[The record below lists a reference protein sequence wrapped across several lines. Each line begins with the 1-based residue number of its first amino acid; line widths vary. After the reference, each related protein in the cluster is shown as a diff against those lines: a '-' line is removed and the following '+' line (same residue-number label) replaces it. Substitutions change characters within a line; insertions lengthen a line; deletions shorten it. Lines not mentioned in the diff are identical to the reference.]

1 MRNRIRKATLMK
13 TNDATLLKGKEVA
26 AAVSEDVS
34 EKIAFL
40 KAKSITPKLTVIL
53 VGDDPASKVYV
64 GKKGKKCQQLG
75 IDSETL
81 ELDSSIE
88 ESYLLDLIDRLNSDD
103 NTHGILV
110 QMPLPNQISEDK
122 VINRI
127 DPRKDVD
134 CFHPRNVGLMVS
146 GEPYVLP
153 CTPAGIME
161 ILNHYEITTES
172 KHAVIVGRS
181 NIVGKPMANLLVQKK
196 AGANATVTVTHS
208 RTRDIAGH
216 TRMADILIAAIG
228 RPAFITGDMIKED
241 AVVIDV
247 GINRVEADNDKG
259 YRLVGDVNFEDVIDK
274 VKAITPVPGGVGPMT
289 IAMLMRNTIRVTAEQ
304 TGVKF

>member
-1 MRNRIRKATLMK
+1 MK